1 MSQDVVP
8 DALVDPLPPEA
19 WVFDEDAGRDAGT
32 PSNTAATPPPR
43 SAARDAG
50 WLLSLVVA
58 LVAFGATAGVI
69 GLLMLVGPMAGAAS
83 PMGCGGG

>member
-19 WVFDEDAGRDAGT
+19 WVFGEDAGRDPDSGDGT
-32 PSNTAATPPPR
+32 PGQPRR

-50 WLLSLVVA
+50 WGLSLTVG
-58 LVAFGATAGVI
+58 LVAFGLTAGVI
-69 GLLMLVGPMAGAAS
+69 GLILLVGPAMAFAL

>member
-8 DALVDPLPPEA
+8 DALVDPVPPEA
-19 WVFDEDAGRDAGT
+19 WVFGEEAGRDPDSGDGT
-32 PSNTAATPPPR
+32 PGQPRR

-50 WLLSLVVA
+50 WALSLMIG

-69 GLLMLVGPMAGAAS
+69 ALLLLVGPMAAAAF
-83 PMGCGGG
+83 PVGCGG

>member
-19 WVFDEDAGRDAGT
+19 WVFGEDVGRDPESGGGT
-32 PSNTAATPPPR
+32 PGQPRR
-43 SAARDAG
+43 SAARDGG
-50 WLLSLVVA
+50 WALSLTVGV
-58 LVAFGATAGVI
+58 VAFGVTAGVI
-69 GLLMLVGPMAGAAS
+69 GLILLVGPMAGAAF